1 MAMLVMSIPRGDA
14 MKRSIEDFVLKQMKK
29 HRSMTIATVR
39 SDGWPQATTV
49 AYVNDGLDLYFCCD
63 PDSQKVR
70 NISRCRKVSVAID
83 GGDENWSRLK
93 GLSLGAIARV
103 VSSRKEIDH
112 ALTLLGR
119 KYRALAGSRRPKP
132 EEVAIIKLRPRVIS
146 VIDYTK
152 GFGHTELVRV

>member
-1 MAMLVMSIPRGDA
+1 
-14 MKRSIEDFVLKQMKK
+14 MKRNMQAFILKQMKK

-63 PDSQKVR
+63 LDSQKVR
-70 NISRCRKVSVAID
+70 NIARCRRVSAAID
-83 GGDENWSRLK
+83 GDDEDWSRLK
-93 GLSLGAIARV
+93 GLSLAATARVLSDPKEIAR
-103 VSSRKEIDH
+103 

-119 KYRALAGSRRPKP
+119 KYPALAGSGRPEPKD
-132 EEVAIIKLRPRVIS
+132 VAVVKLRPKVIS
-146 VIDYTK
+146 VIDYGK

>member
-1 MAMLVMSIPRGDA
+1 
-14 MKRSIEDFVLKQMKK
+14 MKRNMQAFILKQMKK

-70 NISRCRKVSVAID
+70 NITRCRKVSVAID
-83 GGDENWSRLK
+83 GDDEDWSKLK
-93 GLSLGAIARV
+93 GLSLAATARVLSDQKEIAR
-103 VSSRKEIDH
+103 

-119 KYRALAGSRRPKP
+119 KYPALAGSGRPEPKD
-132 EEVAIIKLRPRVIS
+132 VAVVKLRPKVIS
-146 VIDYTK
+146 VIDYGK